1 MICRYGM
8 LFQLYPLPN
17 LNPHHPQFISK
28 SYGTSCLYA
37 HTQATEAQ
45 LTLCKGITFSDFC
58 CMHIQITILDG
69 HTGINLGVWYP
80 WVAAHVF

>member
-17 LNPHHPQFISK
+17 LNPHHPQFITK

-45 LTLCKGITFSDFC
+45 LTL
-58 CMHIQITILDG
+58 
-69 HTGINLGVWYP
+69 W
-80 WVAAHVF
+80 